1 MSFAESVA
9 VMCACAA
16 AIFLVGLVAVHFSV
30 PRSFRGSLWQ
40 TFWLAAVRGDRQ
52 GLESPPTSTARAGE
66 PSQFQ
71 TLAPPM

>member
-1 MSFAESVA
+1 MSFVESLA
-9 VMCACAA
+9 VMGVCAA

-52 GLESPPTSTARAGE
+52 GLESPATLTAHTGE